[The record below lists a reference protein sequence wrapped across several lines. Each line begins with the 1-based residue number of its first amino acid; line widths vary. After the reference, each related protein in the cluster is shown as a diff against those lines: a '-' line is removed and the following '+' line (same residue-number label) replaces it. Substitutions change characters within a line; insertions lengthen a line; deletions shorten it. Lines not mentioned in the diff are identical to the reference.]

1 MMTKPLRKA
10 NSSICPRVPD
20 GLTSESTRQQM
31 RWSDLKVLITGASG
45 FIGHH
50 LCRRLYDEGSE
61 VHATSRR
68 TRASVPGG
76 PVWWQADMADAA
88 QARRIFT
95 TVEPHIVFHLAGSV
109 GARPDLDLV
118 LPTYHSLLTSTVN
131 VLLMAAETGCARVV
145 LAGSLTEPMTGERDG
160 IPASP
165 YAAAKWA
172 SSAYGRMF
180 QMLYGTPVVIVRP
193 FMTYGPAQAPT
204 KLIPSVALSLL
215 RGAAPKVSSGKTK
228 ADWVYIDD
236 VVDGFLRAA
245 RKPGIEGR
253 TIDLGTG
260 TLVSVRDVVTRLVN
274 VAQTHIEALFGA
286 LPDRPAENEFV
297 ADTATASELLGW
309 TATTPLDSGLRQ
321 TFDWFRAHATAEHE

>member
-1 MMTKPLRKA
+1 
-10 NSSICPRVPD
+10 
-20 GLTSESTRQQM
+20 LTSDSTRQQT

-50 LCRRLYDEGSE
+50 LCRRLRDEGGN

-68 TRASVPGG
+68 ARAPLPGG
-76 PVWWQADMADAA
+76 PVWWQADMADPA
-88 QARRIFT
+88 QARQIFT
-95 TVEPHIVFHLAGSV
+95 TVEPHVVFHLAGSV

-131 VLLMAAETGCARVV
+131 VLLMAAEVGCARVV
-145 LAGSLTEPMTGERDG
+145 LAGSLTEPMADEHGP
-160 IPASP
+160 IPGSP

-180 QMLYGTPVVIVRP
+180 QKLYGTPVVILRP
-193 FMTYGPAQAPT
+193 FMTYGPAQAST

-215 RGAAPKVSSGKTK
+215 RGAAPMVSSGKTK

-236 VVDGFLRAA
+236 VVDGFMRAA
-245 RKPGIEGR
+245 SIPGIEGR
-253 TIDLGTG
+253 TVDLGTG
-260 TLVSVRDVVTRLVN
+260 TLVSVREVVARLAKIARTQVEL
-274 VAQTHIEALFGA
+274 QFGA
-286 LPDRPAENEFV
+286 LPDRPAENEIV
-297 ADTATASELLGW
+297 ANTAMASELLGW

-321 TFDWFRAHATAEHE
+321 TFDWFSTHPMPDRD